1 MPFPSLNLFGVKM
14 NLFSSTGNGSRF
26 FCTCL
31 NTKQVHFMKTKTIQ
45 GSSILQ
51 TKHHLVWSNPF
62 TWANV
67 AKLYNL
73 LPDYVISC
81 KTTADAKYATS
92 FLMCIATAF
101 FLPLLPVAIYCC
113 YSAKGEEK
121 QK

>member
-1 MPFPSLNLFGVKM
+1 MTAVFLF
-14 NLFSSTGNGSRF
+14 
-26 FCTCL
+26 CL
-31 NTKQVHFMKTKTIQ
+31 KAKNNHRMTTKTIQ

-92 FLMCIATAF
+92 FLMCIATAI
-101 FLPLLPVAIYCC
+101 FLPLLPVAIYCYC
-113 YSAKGEEK
+113 SAKREER
-121 QK
+121 